1 LAVDDD
7 AGFLAY
13 VRDLLEE
20 AGYRTLT
27 AAAGPQALKLAREEL
42 PLVVLLDIELPGLN
56 GYEVCRALRD
66 EFGRTLAIAFL
77 SGTRTD
83 QLDVSSGLLVG
94 ADDYIVKPFEPGELV
109 ARIGAL
115 ARRVDAARLE
125 RSGTGENG
133 HGLTGRELEI
143 LRLLAEGLGQN
154 EIATGL
160 SISPKTV
167 ATHVEHILPKL
178 GVHSRAQA
186 IAAAYRERLIP
197 ATG

>member
-13 VRDLLEE
+13 VRDLLDE

-27 AAAGPQALKLAREEL
+27 AAAGPQALKLVREEF
-42 PLVVLLDIELPGLN
+42 PLVVLLEIELPGLN
-56 GYEVCRALRD
+56 GYEICRALRD

-77 SGTRTD
+77 SGTRTE

-109 ARIGAL
+109 ARVGAL
-115 ARRVDAARLE
+115 ARRVEAARLE
-125 RSGTGENG
+125 RSGADDNG
-133 HGLTGRELEI
+133 HSLTGRELEI
-143 LRLLAEGLGQN
+143 LRLLAEGLDQN
-154 EIATGL
+154 EIANRL
-160 SISPKTV
+160 NISPRTV

-186 IAAAYRERLIP
+186 IAVAYRERLIL
-197 ATG
+197 AAS